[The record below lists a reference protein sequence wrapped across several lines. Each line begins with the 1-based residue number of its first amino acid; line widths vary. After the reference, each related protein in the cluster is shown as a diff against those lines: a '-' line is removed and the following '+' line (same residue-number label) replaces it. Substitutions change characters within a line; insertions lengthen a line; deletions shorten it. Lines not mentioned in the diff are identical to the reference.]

1 MAFSKVRAMVLV
13 VFLVSAYLPA
23 GAAGAVAATL
33 LGASTLVG
41 LDGSCSFSAVF
52 ILGTGLCPSLKEGG
66 SASSD
71 ATAFGTRQVMEATA
85 GPIGPVA
92 SVEGDM
98 APVGRPGLFL
108 SGSAEARVDYEV
120 EVASTSTL
128 TFGVSRVPVMFSA
141 DAEANVVGGGAGFAF
156 AEADSPI
163 GAIRAC
169 SPGDLEFPGGV
180 PCVTSPTNVL
190 SGSVPP
196 NTPLSMSVFAVASFG
211 GNPSTF
217 FAGADPVLAIANALI
232 PGTDIDFRDAFTVL
246 VSPGV
251 TQSLPTGPAGGPPPS
266 PGGGSTTS
274 VPEPAPAFLL
284 GSALLGF
291 AAMRRI
297 RSKTK
302 I

>member
-180 PCVTSPTNVL
+180 PCVTSPT
-190 SGSVPP
+190 
-196 NTPLSMSVFAVASFG
+196 PLSMSVFAVASFG